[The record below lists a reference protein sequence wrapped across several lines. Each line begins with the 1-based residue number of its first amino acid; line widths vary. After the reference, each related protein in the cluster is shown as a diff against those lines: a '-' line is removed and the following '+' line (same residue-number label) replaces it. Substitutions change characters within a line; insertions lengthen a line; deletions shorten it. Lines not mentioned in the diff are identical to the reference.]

1 MLWRK
6 NQDNLSACSML
17 SAPED
22 CSSGEEMTLQ
32 NALEQILDEFDDESR
47 EKRGTG
53 LNMTRSTSFQ
63 QSSKSSLY
71 AYFRS
76 RPFLNLRH
84 FRSKSFEICL
94 RKITSGLVE
103 TLTRVAKENSSEVP
117 PTTPLFDTNS
127 DSLIVG
133 ILA

>member
-1 MLWRK
+1 
-6 NQDNLSACSML
+6 ML